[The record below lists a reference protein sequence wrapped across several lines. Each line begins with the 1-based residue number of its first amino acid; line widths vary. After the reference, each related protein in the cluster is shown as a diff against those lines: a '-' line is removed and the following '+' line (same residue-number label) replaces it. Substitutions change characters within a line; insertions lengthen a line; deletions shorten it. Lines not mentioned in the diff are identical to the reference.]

1 MSPSPPPS
9 EPRGEAGDGGG
20 DQMRL
25 NYLAKT
31 RSGEEK
37 REMTCFVIYRK
48 RLVVIPGVG
57 VGGLK
62 LH

>member
-37 REMTCFVIYRK
+37 REMTCSVI
-48 RLVVIPGVG
+48 
-57 VGGLK
+57 
-62 LH
+62 